1 MEMIKSLEVD
11 RWSEPD
17 VQHRVHQIGMAD
29 AQETFLKLEA
39 HLRDRGLLPGE
50 YFSYSMGDRTRI
62 TELPDYDFALCTP
75 NFGASEGVYLDI
87 DLIYSVEGGKQKA
100 LRFATGKTLEEGA
113 DAFFRMSR
121 VAAECSLMLNGRGR
135 VYVRETET
143 LALREEEAKF
153 LEKFL
158 QENLHTVSEDRD
170 VAAMSAILE
179 KLREGWEPA
188 AKQEP
193 ENSVEQEQER

>member
-1 MEMIKSLEVD
+1 MEKIKSLEVD

-17 VQHRVHQIGMAD
+17 EQRCVRHIGMAD

-39 HLRDRGLLPGE
+39 HLRDRGLLPEE
-50 YFSYSMGDRTRI
+50 YFSYSMEERTRLK
-62 TELPDYDFALCTP
+62 ELPEYDFALCTP

-87 DLIYSVEGGKQKA
+87 DLLYAECGEQKM

-121 VAAECSLMLNGRGR
+121 IAAECSMMLNGRGR

-143 LALREEEAKF
+143 LTLREEEAEF
-153 LEKFL
+153 LKRFL
-158 QENLHTVSEDRD
+158 RGNLHIVSVDRD
-170 VAAMSAILE
+170 VAAMSAILG
-179 KLREGWEPA
+179 KLQEGWEPA
-188 AKQEP
+188 AKQEL
-193 ENSVEQEQER
+193 ESNMEAEQER

>member
-1 MEMIKSLEVD
+1 MEKIKSLEVE

-17 VQHRVHQIGMAD
+17 EQHRVHQIGMAD
-29 AQETFLKLEA
+29 AQETFWKLEA
-39 HLRDRGLLPGE
+39 HLRDRGLLPEE
-50 YFSYSMGDRTRI
+50 YFSYSMDERTRLK
-62 TELPDYDFALCTP
+62 ELPDYDFALCTP

-135 VYVRETET
+135 VYARETET
-143 LALREEEAKF
+143 LALREEEAEF
-153 LEKFL
+153 LKRFL
-158 QENLHTVSEDRD
+158 QENLHMVSADRD
-170 VAAMSAILE
+170 VEAVGAILG
-179 KLREGWEPA
+179 KLRDGWEPA
-188 AKQEP
+188 AEQEL
-193 ENSVEQEQER
+193 ESSMEAEQER